1 MSSALEPQAAS
12 LGGTASDVVINKVAL
27 GLMMLMS
34 SEYASG
40 PEIALTATPVPDEQ
54 AFEAIKA
61 AIDHTPKDRKL
72 LLNSGEFY

>member
-27 GLMMLMS
+27 GLMMLT
-34 SEYASG
+34 
-40 PEIALTATPVPDEQ
+40 LTATPVPDEQ